1 MIVKEPGIQMN
12 EEEVCF
18 YSGPAKGFQDK
29 EKVVGYTGGGA
40 GVSFQ
45 IMKGISVHT
54 GSSARKAIRE
64 NVRDYSD
71 GTLYLTNQRV
81 LLLATK
87 YGFSIALTKLAQVS
101 DGFLRLFA
109 QNGKAYS
116 VMPDEYNKV
125 MKVMSLMSDLKN

>member
-1 MIVKEPGIQMN
+1 MN

-18 YSGPAKGFQDK
+18 YAGPAKGFRDK

-40 GVSFQ
+40 GVSFR
-45 IMKGISVHT
+45 IMKGVSVHT

-101 DGFLRLFA
+101 YSDGSLRFFA
-109 QNGKAYS
+109 QNGKDYS